1 MATTIDAQVYV
12 GGGIGFTRTTEA
24 LNKSTIFR
32 LMPEAGY
39 RINDRWAIGLSLGYA
54 NSKNSTEVSGM
65 ESELKLTQYNFNPYA
80 RYTFA
85 KLDKVGLFVDGGV
98 EYIHRDI
105 KGSYLSLIHI

>member
-39 RINDRWAIGLSLGYA
+39 RINDRWAIGLSPAYA
-54 NSKNSTEVSGM
+54 
-65 ESELKLTQYNFNPYA
+65 
-80 RYTFA
+80 
-85 KLDKVGLFVDGGV
+85 
-98 EYIHRDI
+98 
-105 KGSYLSLIHI
+105 